1 MSVNSP
7 SRRPAPVRRRPVQE
21 RSRRTVG
28 RILDAAAHVF
38 AERGYA
44 ATTNQV
50 AEVAGVSIGSL
61 YQYFPDKDALLV
73 ALHERHLD
81 TVRRRL
87 VGRGPTGDGE
97 AWARWFVAELVAV
110 NLGPGAAVLWQVSR
124 VMPAMRAQV
133 TALVDDLTREA
144 TVALALRS
152 RLQARAVVVTALA
165 VAHEVVVPHPTPARR
180 RAAVAAV
187 LAVAGVPAA

>member
-7 SRRPAPVRRRPVQE
+7 SRRPKPSRRRPVQE

-38 AERGYA
+38 AEAGYA
-44 ATTNQV
+44 ATTNHV
-50 AEVAGVSIGSL
+50 AEAAGVSIGSL

-81 TVRRRL
+81 TVRQHL
-87 VGRGPTGDGE
+87 VGRGPANDGD

-110 NLGPGAAVLWQVSR
+110 NRGPETAVLWQASR
-124 VMPAMRAQV
+124 VLPAMRAQV
-133 TALVDDLTREA
+133 TALVDDLTRDA
-144 TVALALRS
+144 AVALSLRS
-152 RLQARAVVVTALA
+152 ALQARAVIVTALA
-165 VAHEVVVPHPTPARR
+165 VVHEVVLPRQSPARR
-180 RAAVAAV
+180 HAAVTAV
-187 LAVAGVPAA
+187 LAVAGVPAR